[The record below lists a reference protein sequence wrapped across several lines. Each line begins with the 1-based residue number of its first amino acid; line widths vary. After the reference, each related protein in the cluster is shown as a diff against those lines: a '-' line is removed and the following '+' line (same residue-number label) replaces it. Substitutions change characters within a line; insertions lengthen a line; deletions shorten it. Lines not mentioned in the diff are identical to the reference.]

1 MTNFLLMKISNIE
14 INDKWD
20 NEGDNKWK
28 EESRRW
34 IFFLNPLNTC
44 GVTGVVL
51 LDFIDKVTFQGFKI
65 KVHLF

>member
-28 EESRRW
+28 EESRR
-34 IFFLNPLNTC
+34 
-44 GVTGVVL
+44 
-51 LDFIDKVTFQGFKI
+51 
-65 KVHLF
+65 